1 MSPYPLRANRAD
13 SRPRPA
19 AAHGGTPV
27 VELCHVRKRYAG
39 GVDAIND
46 IDVRICAGEQVA
58 VVGPSGS
65 GKSTMLHVMGTL
77 ERPSDGE
84 VWIAGRDVS
93 KLTDHEVASLRARA
107 IGFVFQQFFLLDSL
121 TALENVGLGLLYQDV
136 GARERRARAAQAL
149 ARVGLARRIAHR
161 PSELSGGERQRVAI
175 ARAIVGGSQLLF
187 ADEPTGNLDS
197 HTGAQILDLLQQ
209 LGREAVTLI
218 VITHDDEIA
227 RRLPRRITMRD
238 GQVASQEVA
247 R

>member
-1 MSPYPLRANRAD
+1 MSTYGRSTATDPYPGPTAAGTEAPALELR
-13 SRPRPA
+13 
-19 AAHGGTPV
+19 
-27 VELCHVRKRYAG
+27 HVHKRYAG
-39 GVDAIND
+39 GVDALVG
-46 IDVRICAGEQVA
+46 IDVRVCAGEQVA

-84 VWIAGRDVS
+84 VRIAGRDIS
-93 KLTDHEVASLRARA
+93 KLTDREVASLRART

-121 TALENVGLGLLYQDV
+121 NALENVGLGLLYQDV
-136 GARERRARAAQAL
+136 GAGERQTRAALAL
-149 ARVGLARRIAHR
+149 ERVGLAGRMSHR

-175 ARAIVGGSQLLF
+175 ARAIIGGPHVLF

-197 HTGAQILDLLQQ
+197 HTGAQILDLLQE

-218 VITHDDEIA
+218 VITHDLQIA
-227 RRLPRRITMRD
+227 RRLPRQITMRD
-238 GQVASQEVA
+238 GQVASEEVA

>member
-1 MSPYPLRANRAD
+1 MSAHGLLANLAD

-19 AAHGGTPV
+19 AAPDGTPV
-27 VELCHVRKRYAG
+27 VELRHVRKRYAG
-39 GVDAIND
+39 GVDALDD

-77 ERPSDGE
+77 ERPSEGQ

-93 KLTDHEVASLRARA
+93 KLTDREVATLRAQA

-121 TALENVGLGLLYQDV
+121 TAVENVGLGLLYQDV
-136 GARERRARAAQAL
+136 GARERRARAGEAL
-149 ARVGLARRIAHR
+149 GRVGLAGRMSHR

-175 ARAIVGGSQLLF
+175 ARAIVGGPQVLF

-197 HTGAQILDLLQQ
+197 HTGAQILDLLQG

-218 VITHDDEIA
+218 VITHDLQIA
-227 RRLPRRITMRD
+227 RRLRRQITMRD
-238 GQVASQEVA
+238 GQVAFEEVA

>member
-1 MSPYPLRANRAD
+1 MSAYGLLASTHAH
-13 SRPRPA
+13 PRPA
-19 AAHGGTPV
+19 AAHGGTTV
-27 VELCHVRKRYAG
+27 VELRHVRKRYAG
-39 GVDAIND
+39 GVDALAE

-93 KLTDHEVASLRARA
+93 KLSDHEVASLRARA

-136 GARERRARAAQAL
+136 GARERRARAAEAL
-149 ARVGLARRIAHR
+149 DRMGLAGRIAHR

-175 ARAIVGGSQLLF
+175 ARAIIGGPQLLF

-197 HTGAQILDLLQQ
+197 RTGAQILDLLQA

-227 RRLPRRITMRD
+227 RRLARRITMRD
-238 GQVASQEVA
+238 GRVASEEVA

>member
-1 MSPYPLRANRAD
+1 MSAYGLLASTDAH
-13 SRPRPA
+13 PRPA
-19 AAHGGTPV
+19 AIPAGSTV
-27 VELCHVRKRYAG
+27 VELCHVGKRYAG
-39 GVDAIND
+39 GVDALAD
-46 IDVRICAGEQVA
+46 IDLRIRAGEQVA

-84 VWIAGRDVS
+84 VRIAGRDIS
-93 KLTDHEVASLRARA
+93 KLTDREVASLRART

-121 TALENVGLGLLYQDV
+121 NALENVGLGLLYQDV
-136 GARERRARAAQAL
+136 GARERQTHAAL
-149 ARVGLARRIAHR
+149 ALERVGLAGRMSHR

-175 ARAIVGGSQLLF
+175 ARAIIGGPHVLF

-197 HTGAQILDLLQQ
+197 HTGAQILDLLQE

-218 VITHDDEIA
+218 VITHDLQIA
-227 RRLPRRITMRD
+227 RRLPRQITMRD
-238 GQVASQEVA
+238 GQVASEEVA

>member
-1 MSPYPLRANRAD
+1 MSTYGRSTATDRCPSPTAAGTEA
-13 SRPRPA
+13 PA
-19 AAHGGTPV
+19 
-27 VELCHVRKRYAG
+27 VELRRVHKRYAG
-39 GVDAIND
+39 GVDALVG
-46 IDVRICAGEQVA
+46 IDVRVCAGEQVA

-84 VWIAGRDVS
+84 VRIAGRDIS
-93 KLTDHEVASLRARA
+93 KLTDREVASLRART

-121 TALENVGLGLLYQDV
+121 NALENVGLGLLYQDV

-149 ARVGLARRIAHR
+149 ARVGLAGRIAHR

-175 ARAIVGGSQLLF
+175 ARAIIGGPHVLF

-197 HTGAQILDLLQQ
+197 HTGAQILDLLQE

-218 VITHDDEIA
+218 VITHDLQIA
-227 RRLPRRITMRD
+227 RRLPRQITMRD
-238 GQVASQEVA
+238 GQVASEEVA

>member
-1 MSPYPLRANRAD
+1 MSAYGLLANMAD
-13 SRPRPA
+13 SRPRA
-19 AAHGGTPV
+19 AAAPDGTPV
-27 VELCHVRKRYAG
+27 VELRHVRKRYAG
-39 GVDAIND
+39 GVDALGE
-46 IDVRICAGEQVA
+46 IDLRICAGEQVA

-77 ERPSDGE
+77 ERPSEGQ
-84 VWIAGRDVS
+84 VWIAGGDVS
-93 KLTDHEVASLRARA
+93 KLTDREVASLRARA
-107 IGFVFQQFFLLDSL
+107 IGFVFQQFFLLDPL

-136 GARERRARAAQAL
+136 GARERRTRAAEAL
-149 ARVGLARRIAHR
+149 HRVGLAGRMSHR

-175 ARAIVGGSQLLF
+175 ARAIIGGPQLLF

-218 VITHDDEIA
+218 VITHDREIA
-227 RRLPRRITMRD
+227 RRLPRQIRMRD
-238 GQVASQEVA
+238 GQVASEEVA

>member
-1 MSPYPLRANRAD
+1 MSAYPLRANRAD

-39 GVDAIND
+39 GVDALND
-46 IDVRICAGEQVA
+46 IDVRISAGEQVA

-65 GKSTMLHVMGTL
+65 GKTTMLHVMGTL

-84 VWIAGRDVS
+84 VWIAGRDAS
-93 KLTDHEVASLRARA
+93 KLTDNEVASLRARA

-136 GARERRARAAQAL
+136 GARERRTRAASAL
-149 ARVGLARRIAHR
+149 QRVGLAGRVSHR

-175 ARAIVGGSQLLF
+175 ARAIIGGPQVLF

-218 VITHDDEIA
+218 VITHDLQIA
-227 RRLPRRITMRD
+227 RRLPRQITMRD
-238 GQVASQEVA
+238 GRVASEEVA
-247 R
+247 P

>member
-1 MSPYPLRANRAD
+1 MSTYRVFANTAD

-19 AAHGGTPV
+19 AAGTEAPA
-27 VELCHVRKRYAG
+27 VELRNVRKQYVG
-39 GVDAIND
+39 GVDALANIN
-46 IDVRICAGEQVA
+46 VRICAGEQVA

-65 GKSTMLHVMGTL
+65 GKTTMLHVMGTL

-84 VWIAGRDVS
+84 VWIAGREIS
-93 KLTDHEVASLRARA
+93 KLTDREVASLRARA

-121 TALENVGLGLLYQDV
+121 TALENVGLGLLYQDI
-136 GARERRARAAQAL
+136 GARERRARATETL

-175 ARAIVGGSQLLF
+175 ARAIIGGPQLLF

-218 VITHDDEIA
+218 VITHDHEIA
-227 RRLPRRITMRD
+227 RRLPRQITMRD
-238 GQVASQEVA
+238 GQVASEEVA

>member
-1 MSPYPLRANRAD
+1 MSAHGLLVNTAD

-19 AAHGGTPV
+19 AAGGGTPV
-27 VELCHVRKRYAG
+27 IELRHVRKRYAG
-39 GVDAIND
+39 GVDALAN

-65 GKSTMLHVMGTL
+65 GKTTMLHVMGTL

-93 KLTDHEVASLRARA
+93 KLTDHEVASLRARV

-136 GARERRARAAQAL
+136 SARERRARAAQAL
-149 ARVGLARRIAHR
+149 ARVGLAGRIAHR

-175 ARAIVGGSQLLF
+175 ARAIVGGPQLLF

-218 VITHDDEIA
+218 VITHDHEIA

-238 GQVASQEVA
+238 GQVASEEVA

>member
-1 MSPYPLRANRAD
+1 MSTYGRSTATDPCLSPTAAGTEA
-13 SRPRPA
+13 PA
-19 AAHGGTPV
+19 
-27 VELCHVRKRYAG
+27 VELRRVHKRYAG
-39 GVDAIND
+39 GVDALVG
-46 IDVRICAGEQVA
+46 IDVRVCAGEQVA

-84 VWIAGRDVS
+84 VRIAGRDIS
-93 KLTDHEVASLRARA
+93 KLTDREVASLRART

-121 TALENVGLGLLYQDV
+121 NALENVGLGLLYQDV
-136 GARERRARAAQAL
+136 GARERRTRAASAL
-149 ARVGLARRIAHR
+149 QRVGLAGRVSHR

-175 ARAIVGGSQLLF
+175 ARAIVGGPQLLF

-218 VITHDDEIA
+218 VITHDAEIA
-227 RRLPRRITMRD
+227 RRVPRRITLRD
-238 GQVASQEVA
+238 GQVASEEVA

>member
-1 MSPYPLRANRAD
+1 MSTYGRSTATDPCPGPTAAGTEA
-13 SRPRPA
+13 PA
-19 AAHGGTPV
+19 
-27 VELCHVRKRYAG
+27 VELRHVHKRYAG
-39 GVDAIND
+39 GVDALAG
-46 IDVRICAGEQVA
+46 IDVRICAGEHVA

-84 VWIAGRDVS
+84 VRIAGRDIS
-93 KLTDHEVASLRARA
+93 KLTDREVASLRART

-121 TALENVGLGLLYQDV
+121 NALENVGLGLLYQDV
-136 GARERRARAAQAL
+136 GARERQTRAAAAL
-149 ARVGLARRIAHR
+149 ERVGLAGRMSHR

-175 ARAIVGGSQLLF
+175 ARAIVGGPQLLF

-218 VITHDDEIA
+218 VITHDHEIA

-238 GQVASQEVA
+238 GQVASEEVA